1 MIIMRRVFPILF
13 LMIIFTLQT
22 MLAIVFLPVFWS
34 LARIELIPQRILD
47 QALKAVLIAILSVLW
62 LYIFRYTYY
71 ESYNRLNRCRDKS

>member
-22 MLAIVFLPVFWS
+22 MLAIVFLPVIWS